1 MSKNYVE
8 VSTIKTG
15 FIVRLN
21 GTRAI
26 DPDAPIQTYDGLAI
40 LTVIKPT
47 ELYVD
52 GALIKDDAKGTIK
65 DMLYLTCPVVYELG
79 FTAVHWVH
87 NHKPKELN
95 VRRLYE
101 RLKRTSNKTTKPATA
116 GFLMPENQEA

>member
-8 VSTIKTG
+8 VSAIKAG

-21 GTRAI
+21 GTRAV

-40 LTVIKPT
+40 LTMTKPD

-65 DMLYLTCPVVYELG
+65 DMLYLTCPIVYELG
-79 FTAVHWVH
+79 FKLVHWVH
-87 NHKPKELN
+87 NQKPKTVDVGKLY
-95 VRRLYE
+95 RRLN
-101 RLKRTSNKTTKPATA
+101 RSNPNKQPATA
-116 GFLMPENQEA
+116 GFLMPEK